1 MKPWIC
7 ACLWLALGTSSLLAQ
22 APAPNAGKDAPAP
35 DVSAATSIPSN
46 VEVVKDVPFCT
57 GGGHPLLLDM
67 YLPRNPISRSM
78 PAVLWIHGGGWRIGG
93 KSNSRVAAE
102 LAARGFVGAS
112 AEYRLSGEAPFPA
125 AIEDTKCAVRYL
137 RANAQK
143 YGIDPDRI
151 GVAGSSAGAHLA
163 LLIGT
168 APASAG
174 LEGRGGWDGVPS
186 RVQAVLSWFGPADF
200 SVGPTAFERGK
211 GPSIIAFLGGTPKQN
226 PANYRN
232 ASPVTWV
239 AKGDP
244 PLLMFHGD
252 EDTTVPHDQSVRME
266 AAYRKAGLD
275 VELVTVKYAGHGF
288 KQAGNRPISPSFPEI
303 LEKSLAFFQDKLGSQ
318 PSPSAAKQ

>member
-1 MKPWIC
+1 MKPWTR
-7 ACLWLALGTSSLLAQ
+7 ACMWVVFGTFGLLAQ
-22 APAPNAGKDAPAP
+22 VPGVAGKDTPAP
-35 DVSAATSIPSN
+35 DVSTAISIPLN
-46 VEVVKDVPFCT
+46 VEVVKDVQFCT

-67 YLPRNPISRSM
+67 YLPRNSSGQSM
-78 PAVLWIHGGGWRIGG
+78 PAVLWIHGGGWHMGG
-93 KSNSRVAAE
+93 KGNSRVAAE

-174 LEGRGGWDGVPS
+174 LEGTGGWDGIPS

-200 SVGPTAFERGK
+200 SAGPKAFERGK
-211 GPSIIAFLGGTPKQN
+211 GPSIISFLGGTPKQK

-252 EDTTVPHDQSVRME
+252 EDTTVPHDQSGRME
-266 AAYRKAGLD
+266 SAYRKAGLD

-288 KQAGNRPISPSFPEI
+288 RQAGDQPISPSFPEI
-303 LEKSLAFFQDKLGSQ
+303 LEKSLAFFREKLGSQ
-318 PSPSAAKQ
+318 PSAPAAKR